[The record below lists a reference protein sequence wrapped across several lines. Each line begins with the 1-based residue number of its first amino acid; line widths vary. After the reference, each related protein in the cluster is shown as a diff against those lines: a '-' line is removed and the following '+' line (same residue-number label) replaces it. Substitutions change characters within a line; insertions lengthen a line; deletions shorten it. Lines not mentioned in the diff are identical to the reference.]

1 MSTTVSVRLDAKT
14 KDATKNVGKF
24 NEKLKDTSD
33 ASKEVQADLSEVKNQ
48 ADAATGGAISKFK
61 GLIGTVKNVSKSFR
75 TLGGAIFAS
84 GLGALV
90 LVIASIVQ
98 AFRSSEEGQNKFAK
112 IMGIIGSVVGN
123 LTDKLSDLGERII
136 DNPLELIFM
145 PLRAILKRMKALLM
159 LLPNLAKA
167 LNEVF
172 KGNFKEAG
180 TIATDAFLAIGT
192 GVENTT
198 EKIKEFGKE
207 VIEDGK
213 NAARVAD
220 ARAKADKA
228 SRELTIQRAEADR
241 DRAELLEK
249 AVNKELFSVKERIE
263 FLKQA
268 GALEEEITNKEIEA
282 AKLRADAKVLEN
294 SLSKSTKEDL
304 EEEANLKAEV
314 IRLETAKLTKQK
326 EVTSQTIALL
336 AEEKAAQDAIKAQE
350 KADQDAKNAAD
361 AESEKALADLKN
373 QIRDAEAVS
382 EDERR
387 ALEIQKVTEHYD
399 NLIALADKNGLSI
412 VGLKEAK
419 KKKLDEL
426 NKAESENELQW
437 ADITTEQKLDMASGA
452 LNDMATIM
460 GKESAAGKAA
470 AAAAATISTFSSAT
484 KAYDS
489 MAAIPIVGPA
499 LGAIAAAAA
508 VTAGMANVKK
518 ILSTKT
524 PSGGGGSPSLG
535 ITGSATPS
543 SQPAAFNVVG
553 ASSQN
558 QLAETIAG
566 AENKPVKAYVVSNEV
581 SSAQA
586 LDRNIVE
593 SASLG

>member
-48 ADAATGGAISKFK
+48 ADAATGGAISKFR
-61 GLIGTVKNVSKSFR
+61 GLIGTIKNVSKSFV
-75 TLGGAIFAS
+75 TLKGAIVAT

-90 LVIASIVQ
+90 LVIGSIVQ

-136 DNPLELIFM
+136 DNPLELLFM

-241 DRAELLEK
+241 DRASLLEK
-249 AVNKELFSVKERIE
+249 AVNKELFTVKERIE

-282 AKLRADAKVLEN
+282 AKLRADAKILEN

-350 KADQDAKNAAD
+350 KADQDAKDAAD
-361 AESEKALADLKN
+361 LESAKSLADLKK

-382 EDERR
+382 EDQKRE
-387 ALEIQKVTEHYD
+387 LEIQKVKEHYD
-399 NLIALADKNGLSI
+399 NLINLAKENGLNT
-412 VGLKEAK
+412 EALEAAK
-419 KKKLDEL
+419 TAKL
-426 NKAESENELQW
+426 AEFETQKVKFSEMT
-437 ADITTEQKLDMASGA
+437 ASEQTAIAAGA
-452 LNDMATIM
+452 LNDMSTIL
-460 GKESAAGKAA
+460 GEESAAGKAA
-470 AAAAATISTFSSAT
+470 AAASATIATYESAT
-484 KAYDS
+484 QAYKS
-489 MAAIPIVGPA
+489 LSGIPIVGPA

-518 ILSTKT
+518 IVSTKT
-524 PSGGGGSPSLG
+524 PGGGGGSPSLG

-566 AENKPVKAYVVSNEV
+566 TQNKPVKAYVVSNEV

>member
-1 MSTTVSVRLDAKT
+1 MSTIVNVRVDANT

-24 NEKLKDTSD
+24 NDKLKDTSKATKD
-33 ASKEVQADLSEVKNQ
+33 VQADLSEVKNQ

-61 GLIGTVKNVSKSFR
+61 GLIGTIKNVSKSFV
-75 TLGGAIFAS
+75 TLKGAIVAT

-90 LVIASIVQ
+90 LVIGSIVQ

-145 PLRAILKRMKALLM
+145 PLRGILKRLKALLM
-159 LLPNLAKA
+159 LVPNLGKA

-228 SRELTIQRAEADR
+228 SRQLTIERAEADR
-241 DRAELLEK
+241 KRAELLEK
-249 AVNKELFSVKERIE
+249 AVDKENFNTQQRIE

-268 GALEEEITNKEIEA
+268 GALEEQITNKEIEA

-314 IRLETAKLTKQK
+314 IRLETARLTKQK

-336 AEEKAAQDAIKAQE
+336 AEDKAARDAIDAQK
-350 KADQDAKNAAD
+350 KADQDAKDAAD
-361 AESEKALADLKN
+361 LEAAKTLADLKK

-387 ALEIQKVTEHYD
+387 ALEIQKVQEHYD
-399 NLIALADKNGLSI
+399 NLIALAEQNGLDTTN
-412 VGLKEAK
+412 LKAARD
-419 KKKLDEL
+419 KKLDEL
-426 NKAESENELQW
+426 NKDATEKELEW
-437 ADITTEQKLDMASGA
+437 ADITTEQKLDMAGGA

-499 LGAIAAAAA
+499 LGAVAAGAA
-508 VTAGMANVKK
+508 VVAGMANVKK

-524 PSGGGGSPSLG
+524 PAGGGGSPSLG
-535 ITGSATPS
+535 VTASATPA
-543 SQPAAFNVVG
+543 SQPPDFNIVG
-553 ASSQN
+553 ANSQN

-566 AENKPVKAYVVSNEV
+566 TQNKPVKAYVVSNEV

>member
-1 MSTTVSVRLDAKT
+1 MSTIVNVRVDANT

-24 NEKLKDTSD
+24 NDKLKDTSKATKD
-33 ASKEVQADLSEVKNQ
+33 VQADLSEVKNQ
-48 ADAATGGAISKFK
+48 ADAATGGAISKFR
-61 GLIGTVKNVSKSFR
+61 GLIGTIKNVSKSFV
-75 TLGGAIFAS
+75 TLKGAIVAT

-90 LVIASIVQ
+90 LVIGSIVQ

-123 LTDKLSDLGERII
+123 LTDKLSDLGEKII
-136 DNPLELIFM
+136 ENPLELIFM
-145 PLRAILKRMKALLM
+145 PLRGILKRLKALLM
-159 LLPNLAKA
+159 LVPNLGKA
-167 LNEVF
+167 LNLVF
-172 KGNFKEAG
+172 KGKFEEAG
-180 TIATDAFLAIGT
+180 TIAADAFLAIGT

-213 NAARVAD
+213 NAAKVAD

-228 SRELTIQRAEADR
+228 SRQLTIERAEADR
-241 DRAELLEK
+241 KRAELLEK
-249 AVNKELFSVKERIE
+249 AVDKENFNTQQRIE

-268 GALEEEITNKEIEA
+268 GALEEQITNKEIEA

-314 IRLETAKLTKQK
+314 IRLETARLTKQK

-336 AEEKAAQDAIKAQE
+336 AEDKAARDAIDAQK
-350 KADQDAKNAAD
+350 KADQDAKDAAD
-361 AESEKALADLKN
+361 LEAAKTLADLKN

-387 ALEIQKVTEHYD
+387 ALEIQKVQEHYD
-399 NLIALADKNGLSI
+399 NLIALAEQNGLDTTN
-412 VGLKEAK
+412 LKAARDK
-419 KKKLDEL
+419 KIDEL
-426 NKAESENELQW
+426 NKDATEKELEW

-489 MAAIPIVGPA
+489 MAAIPVVGPA
-499 LGAIAAAAA
+499 LGAVAAGAA
-508 VTAGMANVKK
+508 VVAGMANVKK

-524 PSGGGGSPSLG
+524 PAGGGGSPSLG
-535 ITGSATPS
+535 VTASAAPA
-543 SQPAAFNVVG
+543 SQPPDFNIVG
-553 ASSQN
+553 SNSQN

-566 AENKPVKAYVVSNEV
+566 SQNKPVKAYVVSNEV

>member
-1 MSTTVSVRLDAKT
+1 MSTTVNVRVNADTNKAN
-14 KDATKNVGKF
+14 KNVGKF
-24 NEKLKDTSD
+24 NEKLKDTSKATKD
-33 ASKEVQADLSEVKNQ
+33 VQADLSEVKNQ
-48 ADAATGGAISKFK
+48 ADAATGGAISKFR
-61 GLIGTVKNVSKSFR
+61 GLIGTIKNVSKSFV
-75 TLGGAIFAS
+75 TLKGAIIAT

-90 LVIASIVQ
+90 LVVGSIVQ

-112 IMGIIGSVVGN
+112 IMGVIGSVVGN
-123 LTDKLSDLGERII
+123 VTDKISDFGELLLNNPMQLLDDVLQNII
-136 DNPLELIFM
+136 NRFKGI
-145 PLRAILKRMKALLM
+145 LRFIPSMGE
-159 LLPNLAKA
+159 A
-167 LNEVF
+167 LNLVF
-172 KGNFKEAG
+172 KGEFSEAG
-180 TIATDAFLAIGT
+180 KVASDAVLLIATGT
-192 GVENTT
+192 ENATD
-198 EKIKEFGKE
+198 KIKEFSEEIKK
-207 VIEDGK
+207 DGES
-213 NAARVAD
+213 AAKVAD

-241 DRAELLEK
+241 DRASLLEK
-249 AVNKELFSVKERIE
+249 AVNKEMFTVKERIG

-282 AKLRADAKVLEN
+282 AKLRADAKILEN

-336 AEEKAAQDAIKAQE
+336 AEEKAAKDAIEAQKKADKDAQDAADLEAE
-350 KADQDAKNAAD
+350 K
-361 AESEKALADLKN
+361 SLADIKK

-382 EDERR
+382 EDEKR
-387 ALEIQKVTEHYD
+387 ALEIQKTQEHYD
-399 NLIALADKNGLSI
+399 NLILLAEQNGLDTTN
-412 VGLKEAK
+412 LKAARD
-419 KKKLDEL
+419 KKLDEL
-426 NKAESENELQW
+426 NQGAAEAELEW
-437 ADITTEQKLDMASGA
+437 ADITTQQKLDMAAGA

-484 KAYDS
+484 KAYES
-489 MAAIPIVGPA
+489 MAAIPVVGPA
-499 LGAIAAAAA
+499 LGAIAAGAA
-508 VTAGMANVKK
+508 VVAGMANVKK

-524 PSGGGGSPSLG
+524 PGGGGGSPSLG
-535 ITGSATPS
+535 VTGSGAAK
-543 SQPAAFNVVG
+543 SQPPSFNVVG
-553 ASSQN
+553 ANSQN

-566 AENKPVKAYVVSNEV
+566 TQNKPVKAFVVSNEV

>member
-1 MSTTVSVRLDAKT
+1 MSTTVNVRVNADTNKAN
-14 KDATKNVGKF
+14 KNVGKF
-24 NEKLKDTSD
+24 NEKLKDTSKATKD
-33 ASKEVQADLSEVKNQ
+33 VQADLSEVKNQ
-48 ADAATGGAISKFK
+48 ADAATGGAISKFR
-61 GLIGTVKNVSKSFR
+61 GLIGTIKNVSKSFV
-75 TLGGAIFAS
+75 TLKGAIIAT

-90 LVIASIVQ
+90 LVVGSIVQ

-112 IMGIIGSVVGN
+112 IMGVIGSVVGN
-123 LTDKLSDLGERII
+123 VTDKISDFGELLLNNPMQLLDDVLQNII
-136 DNPLELIFM
+136 NRFKGI
-145 PLRAILKRMKALLM
+145 LRFIPSMGE
-159 LLPNLAKA
+159 A
-167 LNEVF
+167 LNLVF
-172 KGNFKEAG
+172 KGEFSEAG
-180 TIATDAFLAIGT
+180 KVASDAVLLIATGT
-192 GVENTT
+192 ENATD
-198 EKIKEFGKE
+198 KIKEFSEEIKK
-207 VIEDGK
+207 DGES
-213 NAARVAD
+213 AAKVAD

-241 DRAELLEK
+241 DRASLLEK
-249 AVNKELFSVKERIE
+249 AVNKEMFTVKERIG

-282 AKLRADAKVLEN
+282 AKLRADAKILEN

-350 KADQDAKNAAD
+350 KADKDAQDAAD
-361 AESEKALADLKN
+361 LEAEKSLADIKK

-382 EDERR
+382 EDEKR
-387 ALEIQKVTEHYD
+387 ALEIQKTQEHYD
-399 NLIALADKNGLSI
+399 NLILLAEQNGLDTTN
-412 VGLKEAK
+412 LKAARD
-419 KKKLDEL
+419 KKLDEL
-426 NKAESENELQW
+426 NQGAAEAELEW
-437 ADITTEQKLDMASGA
+437 ADITTQQKLDMAAGA

-484 KAYDS
+484 KAYES
-489 MAAIPIVGPA
+489 MAAIPVVGPA
-499 LGAIAAAAA
+499 LGAIAAGAA
-508 VTAGMANVKK
+508 VVAGMANVKK

-524 PSGGGGSPSLG
+524 PGGGGGSPSLG
-535 ITGSATPS
+535 VTGSGAAK
-543 SQPAAFNVVG
+543 SQPPSFNVVG
-553 ASSQN
+553 ANSQN

-566 AENKPVKAYVVSNEV
+566 TQNKPVKAFVVSNEV

>member
-1 MSTTVSVRLDAKT
+1 MSTTVNVRVNADT
-14 KDATKNVGKF
+14 KKANKNVGEF

-48 ADAATGGAISKFK
+48 ADAATGGAISKFR
-61 GLIGTVKNVSKSFR
+61 GLIGTIKNVSKSFV
-75 TLGGAIFAS
+75 TLKGAIVAT

-90 LVIASIVQ
+90 LVIGSIVQ

-145 PLRAILKRMKALLM
+145 PLRGILKRLKALLM
-159 LLPNLAKA
+159 LVPNLGKA

-213 NAARVAD
+213 NAAKVAD

-241 DRAELLEK
+241 DRASLLEK
-249 AVNKELFSVKERIE
+249 AVNKELFTVKERIE

-282 AKLRADAKVLEN
+282 AKLRADAKILEN

-350 KADQDAKNAAD
+350 KADQDAKDAAD
-361 AESEKALADLKN
+361 LEAAKSLADLKK

-382 EDERR
+382 EDQKRE
-387 ALEIQKVTEHYD
+387 LEIQKVKEFYKK
-399 NLIALADKNGLSI
+399 LID
-412 VGLKEAK
+412 EAK
-419 KKKLDEL
+419 KNGIDTEALEAAKTAKL
-426 NKAESENELQW
+426 AEFETQKVKFSEMT
-437 ADITTEQKLDMASGA
+437 ASEQTAIAAGA
-452 LNDMATIM
+452 LNDMSTIL
-460 GKESAAGKAA
+460 GEESAAGKAA
-470 AAAAATISTFSSAT
+470 AAASATIATYESAT
-484 KAYDS
+484 QAFKS
-489 MAAIPIVGPA
+489 LSGIPIVGPA

-518 ILSTKT
+518 IVSTKT
-524 PSGGGGSPSLG
+524 PGGGGGSPSLG

-566 AENKPVKAYVVSNEV
+566 TQNKPVKAYVVSNEV

>member
-1 MSTTVSVRLDAKT
+1 MSTIVNVRVDANT

-24 NEKLKDTSD
+24 NDKLKDTSKATKD
-33 ASKEVQADLSEVKNQ
+33 VQADLSEVKNQ

-61 GLIGTVKNVSKSFR
+61 GLIGTIKNVSKSFV
-75 TLGGAIFAS
+75 TLKGAIVAT

-90 LVIASIVQ
+90 LVIGSIVQ

-145 PLRAILKRMKALLM
+145 PLRGILKRLKALLM
-159 LLPNLAKA
+159 LVPNLGKA

-228 SRELTIQRAEADR
+228 SRQLTIERAEADR
-241 DRAELLEK
+241 KRAELLEK
-249 AVNKELFSVKERIE
+249 AVDKENFNTQQRIE

-268 GALEEEITNKEIEA
+268 GALEEQITNKEIEA

-314 IRLETAKLTKQK
+314 IRLETARLTKQK

-336 AEEKAAQDAIKAQE
+336 AEDKAARDAIDAQK
-350 KADQDAKNAAD
+350 KADQDAKDAAD
-361 AESEKALADLKN
+361 LEAAKTLADLKK

-387 ALEIQKVTEHYD
+387 ALEIQKVQEHYD
-399 NLIALADKNGLSI
+399 NLIALAEQNGLDTTN
-412 VGLKEAK
+412 LKAARD
-419 KKKLDEL
+419 KKLDEL
-426 NKAESENELQW
+426 NKDATEKELEW
-437 ADITTEQKLDMASGA
+437 ADITTEQKLDMAGGA

-489 MAAIPIVGPA
+489 MAAIPVVGPA
-499 LGAIAAAAA
+499 LGAVAAGAA
-508 VTAGMANVKK
+508 VVAGMANVKK

-524 PSGGGGSPSLG
+524 PAGGGGSPSLG
-535 ITGSATPS
+535 VTASATPA
-543 SQPAAFNVVG
+543 SQPPDFNIVG
-553 ASSQN
+553 ANSQN

-566 AENKPVKAYVVSNEV
+566 TQNKPVKAYVVSNEV

>member
-48 ADAATGGAISKFK
+48 ADAATGGAISKFR
-61 GLIGTVKNVSKSFR
+61 GLIGTIKNVSKSFV
-75 TLGGAIFAS
+75 TLKGAIVAT

-90 LVIASIVQ
+90 LVIGSIVQ

-136 DNPLELIFM
+136 DNPLELLFM

-228 SRELTIQRAEADR
+228 SRELTIQRAEAER
-241 DRAELLEK
+241 DRASLLEK
-249 AVNKELFSVKERIE
+249 AVNKELFTVKERIE

-282 AKLRADAKVLEN
+282 AKLRADAKILEN

-350 KADQDAKNAAD
+350 KADQDAKDAAD
-361 AESEKALADLKN
+361 LEAAKSLADLKK

-382 EDERR
+382 EDQKRE
-387 ALEIQKVTEHYD
+387 LEIQKVKEHYD
-399 NLIALADKNGLSI
+399 NLINLAKENGLNT
-412 VGLKEAK
+412 EALEAAK
-419 KKKLDEL
+419 TAKL
-426 NKAESENELQW
+426 AEFETQKVKFSEMT
-437 ADITTEQKLDMASGA
+437 ASEQTAIAAGA
-452 LNDMATIM
+452 LNDMSTIL
-460 GKESAAGKAA
+460 GEESAAGKAA
-470 AAAAATISTFSSAT
+470 AAASATIATYESAT
-484 KAYDS
+484 QAYKS
-489 MAAIPIVGPA
+489 LSGIPIVGPA

-518 ILSTKT
+518 IVSTKT
-524 PSGGGGSPSLG
+524 PGGGGGSPSLG

-566 AENKPVKAYVVSNEV
+566 TQNKPVKAYVVSNEV

>member
-48 ADAATGGAISKFK
+48 ADAATGGAISKFR
-61 GLIGTVKNVSKSFR
+61 GLIGTIKNVSKSFV
-75 TLGGAIFAS
+75 TLKGAIVAT

-90 LVIASIVQ
+90 LVIGSIVQ

-136 DNPLELIFM
+136 DNPLELLFM

-159 LLPNLAKA
+159 LVPNLGKA

-172 KGNFKEAG
+172 KGNFEEAG
-180 TIATDAFLAIGT
+180 IIATDAFLAIGT

-241 DRAELLEK
+241 DRASLLEK
-249 AVNKELFSVKERIE
+249 AVNKELFTVKERIE

-282 AKLRADAKVLEN
+282 AKLRADAKILEN

-350 KADQDAKNAAD
+350 KADQDAKDAAD
-361 AESEKALADLKN
+361 LEAAKSLADLKK

-382 EDERR
+382 EDQKRE
-387 ALEIQKVTEHYD
+387 LEIQKVKEHYD
-399 NLIALADKNGLSI
+399 NLINLAKENGLNT
-412 VGLKEAK
+412 EALEAAK
-419 KKKLDEL
+419 TAKL
-426 NKAESENELQW
+426 AEFETQKVKFSEMT
-437 ADITTEQKLDMASGA
+437 ASEQTAIAAGA
-452 LNDMATIM
+452 LNDMSTIL
-460 GKESAAGKAA
+460 GEESAAGKAA
-470 AAAAATISTFSSAT
+470 AAASATIATYESAT
-484 KAYDS
+484 QAFKS
-489 MAAIPIVGPA
+489 LSGIPIVGPA

-518 ILSTKT
+518 IVSTKT
-524 PSGGGGSPSLG
+524 PGGGGGSPSLG

-566 AENKPVKAYVVSNEV
+566 TQNKPVKAYVVSNEV

>member
-48 ADAATGGAISKFK
+48 ADAATGGAISKFR
-61 GLIGTVKNVSKSFR
+61 GLIGTIKNVSKSFV
-75 TLGGAIFAS
+75 TLKGAIVAT

-90 LVIASIVQ
+90 LVIGSIVQ

-136 DNPLELIFM
+136 DNPLELLFM

-241 DRAELLEK
+241 DRASLLEK
-249 AVNKELFSVKERIE
+249 AVNKELFTVKERIE

-282 AKLRADAKVLEN
+282 AKLRADAKILEN

-350 KADQDAKNAAD
+350 KADQDAKDAAD
-361 AESEKALADLKN
+361 LEAAKSLADLKK

-382 EDERR
+382 EDQKRE
-387 ALEIQKVTEHYD
+387 LEIQKVKEHYD
-399 NLIALADKNGLSI
+399 NLINLAKENGLNT
-412 VGLKEAK
+412 EALEAAK
-419 KKKLDEL
+419 TAKL
-426 NKAESENELQW
+426 AEFETQKVKFSEMT
-437 ADITTEQKLDMASGA
+437 ASEQTAIAAGA
-452 LNDMATIM
+452 LNDMSTIL
-460 GKESAAGKAA
+460 GEESAAGKAA
-470 AAAAATISTFSSAT
+470 AAASATIATYESAT
-484 KAYDS
+484 QAYKS
-489 MAAIPIVGPA
+489 LSGIPIVGPA

-518 ILSTKT
+518 IVSTKT
-524 PSGGGGSPSLG
+524 PGGGGGSPSLG

-566 AENKPVKAYVVSNEV
+566 TQNKPVKAYVVSNEV

>member
-1 MSTTVSVRLDAKT
+1 MSTTVNVRVNADT
-14 KDATKNVGKF
+14 KKANKNVGEF

-48 ADAATGGAISKFK
+48 ADAATGGAISKFR
-61 GLIGTVKNVSKSFR
+61 GLIGTIKNVSKSFV
-75 TLGGAIFAS
+75 TLKGAIVAT

-90 LVIASIVQ
+90 LVIGSIVQ

-145 PLRAILKRMKALLM
+145 PLRGILKRLKALLM
-159 LLPNLAKA
+159 LVPNLGKA

-172 KGNFKEAG
+172 LGNFEEAG
-180 TIATDAFLAIGT
+180 IIAADAFLAIGT

-213 NAARVAD
+213 NAAKVAD

-241 DRAELLEK
+241 DRASLLEK
-249 AVNKELFSVKERIE
+249 AVNKELFTVKERIE

-282 AKLRADAKVLEN
+282 AKLRADAKILEN

-350 KADQDAKNAAD
+350 KADQDAKDAAD
-361 AESEKALADLKN
+361 LEAAKSLADLKK

-382 EDERR
+382 EDQKRE
-387 ALEIQKVTEHYD
+387 LEIQKVKEFYKK
-399 NLIALADKNGLSI
+399 LID
-412 VGLKEAK
+412 EAK
-419 KKKLDEL
+419 KNGIDTEALEAAKTAKL
-426 NKAESENELQW
+426 AEFETQKVKFSEMT
-437 ADITTEQKLDMASGA
+437 ASEQTAIAAGA
-452 LNDMATIM
+452 LNDMSTIL
-460 GKESAAGKAA
+460 GEESAAGKAA
-470 AAAAATISTFSSAT
+470 AAASATIATYESAT
-484 KAYDS
+484 QAFKS
-489 MAAIPIVGPA
+489 LSGIPIVGPA

-518 ILSTKT
+518 IVSTKT
-524 PSGGGGSPSLG
+524 PGGGGGSPSLG

-566 AENKPVKAYVVSNEV
+566 TQNKPVKAYVVSNEV

>member
-1 MSTTVSVRLDAKT
+1 MSTIVNVRVDANT

-24 NEKLKDTSD
+24 NDKLKDTSKATKD
-33 ASKEVQADLSEVKNQ
+33 VQADLSEVKNQ

-61 GLIGTVKNVSKSFR
+61 GLIGTIKNVSKSFV
-75 TLGGAIFAS
+75 TLKGAIVAT

-90 LVIASIVQ
+90 LVIGSIVQ

-123 LTDKLSDLGERII
+123 LTDKLSDLGEKII

-145 PLRAILKRMKALLM
+145 PLRGILKRLKALLM
-159 LLPNLAKA
+159 LVPNLGKA

-228 SRELTIQRAEADR
+228 SRQLTIERAEADR
-241 DRAELLEK
+241 KRAELLEK
-249 AVNKELFSVKERIE
+249 AVDKENFNTQQRIE

-268 GALEEEITNKEIEA
+268 GALEEQITNKEIEA

-314 IRLETAKLTKQK
+314 IRLETARLTKQK

-336 AEEKAAQDAIKAQE
+336 AEDKAARDAIDAQK
-350 KADQDAKNAAD
+350 KADQDAKDAAD
-361 AESEKALADLKN
+361 LEAAKTLADLKK

-387 ALEIQKVTEHYD
+387 ALEIQKVQEHYD
-399 NLIALADKNGLSI
+399 NLIALAEQNGLDTTN
-412 VGLKEAK
+412 LKAARD
-419 KKKLDEL
+419 KKLDEL
-426 NKAESENELQW
+426 NKDATEKELEW
-437 ADITTEQKLDMASGA
+437 ADITTEQKLDMAGGA

-499 LGAIAAAAA
+499 LGAVAAGAA
-508 VTAGMANVKK
+508 VVAGMANVKK

-524 PSGGGGSPSLG
+524 PAGGGGSPSLG
-535 ITGSATPS
+535 VTASATPA
-543 SQPAAFNVVG
+543 SQPPDFNIVG
-553 ASSQN
+553 ANSQN

-566 AENKPVKAYVVSNEV
+566 TQNKPVKAYVVSNEV

>member
-1 MSTTVSVRLDAKT
+1 MSTIVNVRVDANT

-24 NEKLKDTSD
+24 NDKLKDTSKATKD
-33 ASKEVQADLSEVKNQ
+33 VQADLSEVKNQ

-61 GLIGTVKNVSKSFR
+61 GLIGTIKNVSKSFV
-75 TLGGAIFAS
+75 TLKGAIVAT

-90 LVIASIVQ
+90 LVIGSIVQ

-145 PLRAILKRMKALLM
+145 PLRGILKRLKALLM
-159 LLPNLAKA
+159 LVPNLGKA

-207 VIEDGK
+207 VIQDGK
-213 NAARVAD
+213 NAAKVAD

-228 SRELTIQRAEADR
+228 SRQLTIERAEADR
-241 DRAELLEK
+241 KRAELLEK
-249 AVNKELFSVKERIE
+249 AVDKENFNTQQRIE

-268 GALEEEITNKEIEA
+268 GALEEQITNKEIEA

-314 IRLETAKLTKQK
+314 IRLETARLTKQK

-336 AEEKAAQDAIKAQE
+336 AEDKAARDAIDAQK
-350 KADQDAKNAAD
+350 KADQDAKDAAD
-361 AESEKALADLKN
+361 LEAAKTLADLKK

-387 ALEIQKVTEHYD
+387 ALEIQKVQEHYD
-399 NLIALADKNGLSI
+399 NLIALAEQNGLDTTN
-412 VGLKEAK
+412 LKAARD
-419 KKKLDEL
+419 KKLDEL
-426 NKAESENELQW
+426 NKDATEKELEW
-437 ADITTEQKLDMASGA
+437 ADITTEQKLDMAGGA

-489 MAAIPIVGPA
+489 MAAIPVVGPA
-499 LGAIAAAAA
+499 LGAVAAGAA
-508 VTAGMANVKK
+508 VVAGMANVKK

-524 PSGGGGSPSLG
+524 PAGGGGSPSLG
-535 ITGSATPS
+535 VTASATPA
-543 SQPAAFNVVG
+543 SQPPDFNIVG
-553 ASSQN
+553 ANSQN

-566 AENKPVKAYVVSNEV
+566 TQNKPVKAYVVSNEV